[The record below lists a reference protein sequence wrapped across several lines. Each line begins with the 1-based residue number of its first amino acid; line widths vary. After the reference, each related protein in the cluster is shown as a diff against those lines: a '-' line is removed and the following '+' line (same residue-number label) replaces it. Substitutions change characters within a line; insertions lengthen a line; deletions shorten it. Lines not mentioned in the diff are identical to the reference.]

1 MPDSAAA
8 ATVRAVQLL
17 LVPTVGTAGGWGLVV
32 VAAAGVAAGLINA
45 VVGSGSLFTFPTL
58 LALGVPSVTAN
69 VSNNIGLVPGN
80 VAAAWGYR
88 AELTGQRRRTATLVP
103 ASLLGSVVGAGLL
116 LVLPAR
122 AFSAV
127 VPVLIALSVVLV
139 VLQPRLQAALR
150 RRSAAAADAR
160 AAAAEVAAAAGAA
173 AEVAGAADGP
183 AADADTTDAAAPDR
197 PPRAPT
203 AAGPA
208 AVSPLLV
215 AGVFVAGV
223 YGGYFGAAQGVLLL
237 GLLGSLVVETLQ
249 RLNGVK
255 NVLALVVN
263 ATAAGVFAVFAS
275 SRIAWPVVVAIAVGS
290 TVGGLLGAR
299 VGRRL
304 SPTVLRVVIA
314 CVGIAAIVRLLA

>member
-1 MPDSAAA
+1 
-8 ATVRAVQLL
+8 VQLL
-17 LVPTVGTAGGWGLVV
+17 IPVVGTAGGWGLVV

-103 ASLLGSVVGAGLL
+103 ASLLGSVVGAALL

-160 AAAAEVAAAAGAA
+160 AADAEVAAPARAA
-173 AEVAGAADGP
+173 ASDGADSAANP
-183 AADADTTDAAAPDR
+183 RAADAVAPDR
-197 PPRAPT
+197 PTAPPA

-223 YGGYFGAAQGVLLL
+223 YGGYFGAAQGVLLI

-304 SPTVLRVVIA
+304 PPTVLRVVIA

>member
-1 MPDSAAA
+1 MPDRAVA
-8 ATVRAVQLL
+8 ATVRPVQLL
-17 LVPTVGTAGGWGLVV
+17 LVPVVGTAGGWGLVV

-150 RRSAAAADAR
+150 RRSAAAAQ
-160 AAAAEVAAAAGAA
+160 
-173 AEVAGAADGP
+173 VAGPASDTRADAAVDDP
-183 AADADTTDAAAPDR
+183 AAHGADVAAPDG
-197 PPRAPT
+197 PPRVTA

-223 YGGYFGAAQGVLLL
+223 YGGYFGAAQGVLLI

-263 ATAAGVFAVFAS
+263 ATAALVFAVFAS

-290 TVGGLLGAR
+290 TIGGLLGAR

-314 CVGIAAIVRLLA
+314 CVGVAAIVRLLA

>member
-1 MPDSAAA
+1 M
-8 ATVRAVQLL
+8 QLL
-17 LVPTVGTAGGWGLVV
+17 IPVVGTAGGWGLVV

-103 ASLLGSVVGAGLL
+103 ASLLGSVVGAALL

-160 AAAAEVAAAAGAA
+160 AADAEVAAPARAA
-173 AEVAGAADGP
+173 ASDGADSAANP
-183 AADADTTDAAAPDR
+183 RAADAVAPDR
-197 PPRAPT
+197 PTAPPA

-223 YGGYFGAAQGVLLL
+223 YGGYFGAAQGVLLI

-304 SPTVLRVVIA
+304 PPTVLRVVIA

>member
-1 MPDSAAA
+1 MPDRAVA
-8 ATVRAVQLL
+8 ATVRPVQLL
-17 LVPTVGTAGGWGLVV
+17 LVPVVGTAGGWGLVV

-160 AAAAEVAAAAGAA
+160 AADAEVAAPARAA
-173 AEVAGAADGP
+173 ASDGADSAANP
-183 AADADTTDAAAPDR
+183 RAADAVAPDR
-197 PPRAPT
+197 PTAPPA

-223 YGGYFGAAQGVLLL
+223 YGGYFGAAQGVLLI

-304 SPTVLRVVIA
+304 PPTVLRVVIA

>member
-1 MPDSAAA
+1 VPDSAAA

-17 LVPTVGTAGGWGLVV
+17 VLPLVGTAGGWGLVV

-88 AELTGQRRRTATLVP
+88 AELAGQRRRTATLVP

-122 AFSAV
+122 AFNAV

-150 RRSAAAADAR
+150 RRSAAAAA
-160 AAAAEVAAAAGAA
+160 AGAAAEVAAAAARVDAA
-173 AEVAGAADGP
+173 RDADG
-183 AADADTTDAAAPDR
+183 TDAVAPHR

-223 YGGYFGAAQGVLLL
+223 YGGYFGAAQGVLLI

-263 ATAAGVFAVFAS
+263 ATAALVFAVFAS
-275 SRIAWPVVVAIAVGS
+275 SRIAWPVVVAIALGS

-314 CVGIAAIVRLLA
+314 CVGVAAIVRLLA